1 MLIDKLR
8 FHADFLGS
16 SAFWMRLFNSRGGIV
31 LFPLALGA
39 LASCGFAPLEKWPLT
54 LAGLSLIFYLTSVY
68 KSKKAVFCG
77 LLCFFTALNAIT
89 LWWLNFVMEGFGGLP
104 VLLSNAVVILFA
116 LYLGLPYALL
126 GTLGAALCRGRM
138 PVLLLCFIPAGFTAA
153 DFIISWLFSG
163 FPWTFVGYTA
173 QEGPLSAYAP
183 LVGVRGINL
192 LFYITAGAIALNL
205 KRQFV
210 FLPIAGVIFIA
221 GVFCEALTFT
231 TEEEEPLQ
239 VSLVQG
245 NIAQSIKWTPEMVA
259 PIIGT
264 YWNLSEPL
272 FKPGQ
277 LVIWPESALPLYFE
291 RAVGLLADLNY
302 VAYSRQSL
310 LITGLQHIDE
320 EKYEAFNSLLIV
332 GGQEKISS
340 NINDLNHY
348 DKRKLVP
355 FGEIVPFEDQLR
367 PLGSIFNF
375 PMSSFTRG
383 ADGQANIEAFGHK
396 LIPAI
401 CYEAIFPELIRELNQ
416 PESGAIVM
424 LSNDSWFGP
433 TYGPQQH
440 LNIAR
445 MRCLEL
451 QKPMLRATN
460 SGVTAFIS
468 REGWVIRALPSDE
481 AGVLQGSVTCAQ
493 GMTPYARVGSI
504 PVIILALLLAAAGFY
519 YRRQDPD
526 KRRQVLESLIRP

>member
-1 MLIDKLR
+1 MIIDKLR
-8 FHADFLGS
+8 PHADKIGS
-16 SAFWMRLFNSRGGIV
+16 SALWMRLFNSRPGLVFFPV
-31 LFPLALGA
+31 LLGA

-54 LAGLSLIFYLTSVY
+54 LAGLSLIFYLTSIY
-68 KSKKAVFCG
+68 RSKKAVFCA
-77 LLCFFTALNAIT
+77 LLCFFTAENSIT

-116 LYLGLPYALL
+116 VYLSLPYALF
-126 GTLGAALCRGRM
+126 GTLSAALCRGRM
-138 PVLLLCFIPAGFTAA
+138 PVLLMCFIPAGLVVA
-153 DFIISWLFSG
+153 DFVVGWLFSG
-163 FPWTFVGYTA
+163 FPWTFLGYTA
-173 QEGPLSAYAP
+173 LEGPLSAYAP
-183 LVGVRGINL
+183 LLGVRGINL
-192 LFYITAGAIALNL
+192 LFYITAAAVALTL

-210 FLPIAGVIFIA
+210 FLPVAGVIFIV

-239 VSLVQG
+239 VAMVQG
-245 NIAQSIKWTPEMVA
+245 NIAQSIKWTPEMVG

-264 YWNLSEPL
+264 YWTLSEPL
-272 FKPGQ
+272 FQPGQ

-291 RAVGLLADLNY
+291 RAVGLAEDLNY
-302 VAYSRQSL
+302 VAHSRQSL
-310 LITGLQHIDE
+310 LITGLQHLNE
-320 EKYEAFNSLLIV
+320 ERYEAFNSLLIL
-332 GGQEKISS
+332 GREAKISADIDS
-340 NINDLNHY
+340 LNHY

-355 FGEIVPFEDQLR
+355 FGEIVPFEEMLR

-383 ADGQANIEAFGHK
+383 AEIQDNIEAFGHK

-416 PESGAIVM
+416 PDSGAIVM

-433 TYGPQQH
+433 TFGPLQH

-468 REGWVIRALPSDE
+468 REGLVTEALPTDE
-481 AGVLQGSVTCAQ
+481 AGVLQGSITCAR
-493 GMTPYARVGSI
+493 GMTPYARWGSI
-504 PVIILALLLAAAGFY
+504 PVIILALLLTGCGFY

-526 KRRQVLESLIRP
+526 KNRQVLESLIRP